1 MSIKEKAINSG
12 KWVSISTVIQ
22 VVLQFVQMAV
32 LARLLEPEI
41 FGIVAIS
48 NVIIF
53 FFRIFGDLGLTNS
66 IIYKQEEDR
75 GRLSTVFYINL
86 LLGLVLYSIVYVITP
101 YVVEFYNEPK
111 VYEVLR
117 LSSLIFLFIYFGS
130 VFSSLLKKELRF
142 KSIAIID
149 VAGGSIGAIITV
161 YLALQGYEELSLVY
175 GSLIAHFLRVVL
187 EVYFGKS
194 LFRPLLYF
202 NIKDVKEHI
211 IFGVYNFGESFLGYF
226 ESNWDSIIIGKLLN
240 SRYLG
245 IYTLAM
251 QLSVYPVS
259 KLNPLILQV
268 AYPILAKVKE
278 NNGQLKRMYLK
289 ILDIVSYF
297 NYPLLAGLFII
308 VESIVPLVYGSGW
321 EETFPLIRI
330 FVFVA
335 AFNCLA
341 HPLFTVA
348 YAKGKPK
355 YMFYLN
361 IISLAIKIPLVYYM
375 GMRWQ
380 LMGIAYAMLISSIIF
395 SIMNFIIV
403 NYLIGD
409 YFSEFIG
416 NIIKPITFCMIMI
429 FTIYLY
435 KLNVGSLG
443 WLHTLVEIGIGGAI
457 YIGLTFAFKYSLA
470 DVREIKRAL

>member
-117 LSSLIFLFIYFGS
+117 LSSLIFLFMYFGS

-245 IYTLAM
+245 IYTLAKKNVFKD
-251 QLSVYPVS
+251 SRYC
-259 KLNPLILQV
+259 KL
-268 AYPILAKVKE
+268 
-278 NNGQLKRMYLK
+278 
-289 ILDIVSYF
+289 F
-297 NYPLLAGLFII
+297 
-308 VESIVPLVYGSGW
+308 
-321 EETFPLIRI
+321 
-330 FVFVA
+330 
-335 AFNCLA
+335 
-341 HPLFTVA
+341 
-348 YAKGKPK
+348 
-355 YMFYLN
+355 
-361 IISLAIKIPLVYYM
+361 
-375 GMRWQ
+375 
-380 LMGIAYAMLISSIIF
+380 
-395 SIMNFIIV
+395 
-403 NYLIGD
+403 
-409 YFSEFIG
+409 
-416 NIIKPITFCMIMI
+416 
-429 FTIYLY
+429 
-435 KLNVGSLG
+435 
-443 WLHTLVEIGIGGAI
+443 
-457 YIGLTFAFKYSLA
+457 
-470 DVREIKRAL
+470 